1 MKFLHFL
8 CFIFFSQVF
17 FGQTS
22 SWKFFD
28 GFNIQNSSG
37 ILSNPWSGSFNNAQ
51 VNSIDLNFDGKEDLW
66 VFDRVAQRSI
76 VFRQENKQ
84 WKYDYSLEKTLP
96 SISDWLQVA
105 DYDGDGRK
113 DLFTSS
119 PAGIKVLHNVSQ
131 NGKISFELLANPLM
145 EEGFSGIVNLYV
157 AATDI
162 PVIQDLDGDG
172 DLDILAFESAGH
184 IIELHQNMSVENTGK
199 PGLNLQKKSGCWGN
213 LVYHDCSTIY
223 LNQGCEIPGL
233 KSKKLDLSPNKT
245 MHSGNTLSAF
255 SRNGFWDVWLGHV
268 GCEHIAVAQNQGT
281 ATAPYFSS
289 VQMVYPKE
297 NPIAV
302 PFPAT
307 SFVDVDF
314 DGKLDALVTPNASDN
329 GSYQV
334 DFKNSLIRLAQTNG
348 NFEIKQYDFLQSTSL
363 DVGENA
369 APLLLDVDKDGDLD
383 LLVANAMGQVLF
395 LEKKDQQFIFKT
407 DDFGGIASL
416 KPGNEMKL
424 LLADWNRDGQN
435 ELYALTQTLKG
446 PALFEY
452 QFVQKQWIALNQG
465 ELLSNDQLIS
475 LDIDFDGLQENF
487 VLHRSGQIDL
497 VQIDRVENRI
507 KILVRQADWGGFVG
521 QNLNFQSFV
530 VLDEYGSGQ
539 PIFYGVD
546 KEGFIRKA
554 IQENKQWKFMSID
567 EGLTNRFG
575 QHVQIQSVDFDQDG
589 KLDLILGT
597 SGGGLML
604 FKNNGN
610 STIPELQEENLQVWP
625 NPNQGDF
632 FVRSTLEGV
641 MNLFDLAGKFIKGNI
656 SIHSNETKRISL
668 NLASKGVYVLQ
679 FMGASGKKE
688 EKKILI
694 GE

>member
-1 MKFLHFL
+1 
-8 CFIFFSQVF
+8 
-17 FGQTS
+17 
-22 SWKFFD
+22 
-28 GFNIQNSSG
+28 
-37 ILSNPWSGSFNNAQ
+37 
-51 VNSIDLNFDGKEDLW
+51 
-66 VFDRVAQRSI
+66 
-76 VFRQENKQ
+76 
-84 WKYDYSLEKTLP
+84 
-96 SISDWLQVA
+96 
-105 DYDGDGRK
+105 
-113 DLFTSS
+113 
-119 PAGIKVLHNVSQ
+119 
-131 NGKISFELLANPLM
+131 
-145 EEGFSGIVNLYV
+145 
-157 AATDI
+157 
-162 PVIQDLDGDG
+162 
-172 DLDILAFESAGH
+172 
-184 IIELHQNMSVENTGK
+184 
-199 PGLNLQKKSGCWGN
+199 
-213 LVYHDCSTIY
+213 
-223 LNQGCEIPGL
+223 
-233 KSKKLDLSPNKT
+233 
-245 MHSGNTLSAF
+245 
-255 SRNGFWDVWLGHV
+255 
-268 GCEHIAVAQNQGT
+268 
-281 ATAPYFSS
+281 
-289 VQMVYPKE
+289 
-297 NPIAV
+297 
-302 PFPAT
+302 
-307 SFVDVDF
+307 
-314 DGKLDALVTPNASDN
+314 
-329 GSYQV
+329 
-334 DFKNSLIRLAQTNG
+334 
-348 NFEIKQYDFLQSTSL
+348 
-363 DVGENA
+363 
-369 APLLLDVDKDGDLD
+369 
-383 LLVANAMGQVLF
+383 
-395 LEKKDQQFIFKT
+395 
-407 DDFGGIASL
+407 
-416 KPGNEMKL
+416 EMKL

-575 QHVQIQSVDFDQDG
+575 LHVQIQSVDFDKDG

-604 FKNNGN
+604 FKNYGN
-610 STIPELQEENLQVWP
+610 STIPKLQEENLQVWP

-641 MNLFDLAGKFIKGNI
+641 INLFDLAGKFIQGNI